1 VLVLWRGYALAYL
14 CCDSIVCMAFTRGS
28 VPYHRVRWFAIYAV
42 LGALALAAVQSAM
55 ETW

>member
-1 VLVLWRGYALAYL
+1 MLVLWRGYALAYL